1 MREKV
6 FICSRISGKTPA
18 EFERNRAD
26 MRMYARYAILMGYDP
41 EATGDYYCN
50 ILDEHSPEERA
61 LGLALGRERLEG
73 CDWMLVVHDERGV
86 SSGMQGD
93 IDHARAKAIKLIHW
107 STREIVVYWLK
118 EHDPAFERWREG
130 NERRT
135 KELEGPPIRPCVCD
149 GKD

>member
-26 MRMYARYAILMGYDP
+26 MRMYARYAILRGYDP

-50 ILDEHSPEERA
+50 LLDEHSLEERA
-61 LGLALGRERLEG
+61 LGLALGRERIEH
-73 CDWMLVVHDERGV
+73 CTWFFVIHDDRGI

-93 IDHARAKAIKLIHW
+93 IDHARSKEVNLHW
-107 STREIVVYWLK
+107 IPREMVIAWLE
-118 EHDPAFERWREG
+118 EHDPAFARWREG
-130 NERRT
+130 NERRV
-135 KELEGPPIRPCVCD
+135 KELEASS
-149 GKD
+149 